1 MNYRQKIFR
10 WLAGSSALVFL
21 STTAFSAPS
30 IDGFQKAQAI
40 YQTGDW
46 PGALVA
52 FQNFEKQFPFSLTL
66 PEVIYYQ
73 GWCFANETNYPE
85 AVATFQRLI
94 TGYTNHAL
102 IAEAMLKQAECYRE
116 LKDYPPAIDLYR
128 KFQIRFPSHE
138 LFTQALLGEAWG
150 EFLSG
155 NLPTAKNIIT
165 TIRQRF
171 PENSA
176 TLDALF
182 LLGQIAIVEKDFTTA
197 NQVRQLI
204 SEQSANSHASELLY
218 LTGETLFNRAN
229 ALLRAGNTNESRQ
242 AYSEAIEDYKGVRG
256 DLLAPAMLHIASA
269 YQAMEAPEKSD
280 LEIENFKTKFP
291 QSPLLKSALLIQ
303 AEAQFSQQKYKAALG
318 NYEKALTGA
327 KETTLIE
334 FRIANA
340 NFNLK
345 NFEKASDGFKN
356 LVTKYPDSKLRPDAL
371 FYLGLAQ
378 FEIAN
383 NWNMIAAI
391 SAYEELRNKYPQFDR
406 LPLVTFHLG
415 YFYDLAGNPS
425 NATASFQEFLQKWP
439 TYKDSDGKLL
449 APEALSQ
456 IARNYLV
463 AEHYTDAITTY
474 QMLIEK
480 FPDFALPASNLLA
493 IGNVLLKTEKFE
505 LATKSYQRAI
515 AAAGTDQKVLTL
527 ANLGLGQAL
536 IGLRQFET
544 AKAPLE
550 KALADTK
557 DCLQNE
563 SKFALAKV
571 FEATG
576 KTEKAIELYSTV
588 IAGQDEIATE
598 AAFRLGNIY
607 FNQENKKL
615 ALPYYTRLLFSTG
628 PMADE
633 ATYRSAE
640 CQLAI
645 GPIESARSAF
655 QNYLKRFPNGKFRDD
670 AKAQLTKP

>member
-85 AVATFQRLI
+85 AVATFQQLI

-204 SEQSANSHASELLY
+204 SEQSANPHASELLY

-242 AYSEAIEDYKGVRG
+242 AYSEAIENYKGVRG
-256 DLLAPAMLHIASA
+256 DLLAPALLHMASG
-269 YQAMEAPEKSD
+269 YQALDKPEKSEI
-280 LEIENFKTKFP
+280 EIENFKTKFP
-291 QSPLLKSALLIQ
+291 QSALLKSALLIQ
-303 AEAQFSQQKYKAALG
+303 AEAQFSQKEYKAALA

-327 KETTLIE
+327 KDTAIIE

-345 NFEKASDGFKN
+345 NFAKASDGFKSF
-356 LVTKYPDSKLRPDAL
+356 VKKYPDSTLRPDAL
-371 FYLGLAQ
+371 FYLGHAY

-383 NWNMIAAI
+383 NSIMTAI
-391 SAYEELRNKYPQFDR
+391 SAYEELRDKYPQFDR
-406 LPLVTFHLG
+406 LPLVTFRLG
-415 YFYDLAGNPS
+415 YFYGLAGDS
-425 NATASFQEFLQKWP
+425 NKATTCFQEFLQKWP
-439 TYKDSDGKLL
+439 NYKDSDGKLF

-456 IARNYLV
+456 IAQIYL
-463 AEHYTDAITTY
+463 ATEHYTDAIATY
-474 QMLIEK
+474 QTLVEN
-480 FPDFALPASNLLA
+480 FPDYMLPAANLLA
-493 IGNVLLKTEKFE
+493 IGTVLLKTEKFE

-615 ALPYYTRLLFSTG
+615 ALPYYTRLLFYTG

-633 ATYRSAE
+633 AAYRSAE